1 MLVLYENA
9 SGYFIFKMVTDKCLK
24 DTSKISSFF
33 DTPEKTSK
41 ILQLAEFHKFHTSAE
56 ALADAIALTEGSMTK
71 TLKSLVKKTQKKEI
85 ADTLL
90 VIDPKLGQ
98 SIKSKFT
105 DLNIVSDVKVQ
116 ELIRCIRGQ
125 MESLIP
131 GISEKESSAMML
143 GLGHNMSRY
152 KVKFSPDKIDTM
164 VIQAVNLL
172 EDLDKELN
180 NYNMRAKEWYG
191 WHFPELAKILTDNTS
206 YILTINKMGFRENAK
221 DTDFSDILPSELEE
235 KVKSAAEVSMG
246 CEISEMDL
254 ESMRGLCEQ
263 IIELSAYRSEL
274 VSYLETR
281 LKSLCPNL
289 EKLVGCNIAA
299 KLVSH
304 AGSLMNL
311 AKTPA
316 STIQLIG
323 AEKALFRA
331 LKTKSKT
338 PKYGIIYHAE
348 LVAKMGAK
356 NKGKMAR
363 MLAAKAALAARVDAL
378 GEDAEIPLAD
388 ELKAKLNASVR
399 YWDVASSLN
408 RAYHQRHQPA
418 PYVPAGHAPQPGYSA
433 QFDASV
439 GTKRKTD
446 DAEEEQQPKKK
457 KRKTESNGD
466 AKVEPKE
473 ETMEVEATT
482 PKKKKKKNKDK
493 SLVEEPKEEVK
504 EEVVEAP
511 SSEKKKKKKK
521 NKDKSV
527 CEEEV
532 AQEPEEEVASVEKK
546 KKKKK
551 KSENDDK

>member
-9 SGYFIFKMVTDKCLK
+9 SGYFLFKMLTDKCMK
-24 DTSKISSFF
+24 ESDKISTYF
-33 DTPEKTSK
+33 DSAEKTSQ
-41 ILQLAEFHKFHTSAE
+41 ILQLAEFHKFHDSAE
-56 ALADAIALTEGSMTK
+56 ALQAAISLNEGSMTK
-71 TLKSLVKKTQKKEI
+71 SLKALIKKASKKQI
-85 ADTLL
+85 ADTLM

-98 SIKSKFT
+98 SIKSKFS
-105 DLNIVSDVKVQ
+105 DLNIVSDIKVN
-116 ELIRCIRGQ
+116 ELVRCIRGQ

-164 VIQAVNLL
+164 VIQAVSLL

-191 WHFPELAKILTDNTS
+191 WHFPELAKILTDNLS
-206 YILTINKMGFRENAK
+206 YILTINKMGFRMNAK
-221 DTDFSDILPSELEE
+221 DMEFSDILTKELEE

-246 CEISEMDL
+246 CEISDMDL
-254 ESMRGLCEQ
+254 ESMRGLCQQ
-263 IIELSAYRSEL
+263 IIDLTEYRKELTT
-274 VSYLETR
+274 YLEAR
-281 LKSLCPNL
+281 LASLCPNL
-289 EKLVGCNIAA
+289 DKLMGCNIAA
-299 KLVSH
+299 KLVAH

-378 GEDAEIPLAD
+378 GEDAEIPIAD
-388 ELKAKLNASVR
+388 ELKARLNKAVH
-399 YWDVASSLN
+399 YWDVAKSLN
-408 RAYHQRHQPA
+408 RGFHQRKQPA
-418 PYVPAGHAPQPGYSA
+418 PYVPSGQAPQPGYSA
-433 QFDASV
+433 QMDSSV
-439 GTKRKTD
+439 GVKRKI
-446 DAEEEQQPKKK
+446 EEEDQQPKK
-457 KRKTESNGD
+457 KRKTETNG
-466 AKVEPKE
+466 AVKE
-473 ETMEVEATT
+473 EVKEEAMEVEDTET
-482 PKKKKKKNKDK
+482 PKKKKKKSKDK
-493 SLVEEPKEEVK
+493 SRDKEEDEVK
-504 EEVVEAP
+504 EEVVEEP
-511 SSEKKKKKKK
+511 TSEKKKKKKK
-521 NKDKSV
+521 NKDKSLG
-527 CEEEV
+527 EEEAV
-532 AQEPEEEVASVEKK
+532 QEAEEQEDAPVEKK

-551 KSENDDK
+551 SKKDDE